1 MEKQL
6 EDDGSLEFL
15 KIPTDPTNRHFN
27 CPEITQQKL
36 TNLTFWIC
44 DYIDDVKTKFG
55 EGRTIVKIKFNKEDK
70 DCDAKKFF
78 TNSREKKICVGKSE
92 RTKCFST
99 ESNNAGIRNK
109 ILFG

>member
-27 CPEITQQKL
+27 CPKITQQKL

-78 TNSREKKICVGKSE
+78 TR
-92 RTKCFST
+92 
-99 ESNNAGIRNK
+99 
-109 ILFG
+109 